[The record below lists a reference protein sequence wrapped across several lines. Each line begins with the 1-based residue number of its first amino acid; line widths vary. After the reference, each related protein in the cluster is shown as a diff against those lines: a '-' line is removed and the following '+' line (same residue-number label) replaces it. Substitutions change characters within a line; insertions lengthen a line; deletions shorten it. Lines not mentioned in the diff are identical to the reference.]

1 MDDCAIAWI
10 CKTWANAT
18 LEPSRARWNT
28 VADMFQGAGIAIYG
42 FSSEAGSDYW
52 TLSDIAYHHSLRAK
66 K

>member
-1 MDDCAIAWI
+1 MDEVTIAWV

-18 LEPSRARWNT
+18 IESSRDTWRK
-28 VADMFQGAGIAIYG
+28 VSDMFQGAGLAVYG

-52 TLSDIAYHHSLRAK
+52 TLSDVAYHHSLRAK